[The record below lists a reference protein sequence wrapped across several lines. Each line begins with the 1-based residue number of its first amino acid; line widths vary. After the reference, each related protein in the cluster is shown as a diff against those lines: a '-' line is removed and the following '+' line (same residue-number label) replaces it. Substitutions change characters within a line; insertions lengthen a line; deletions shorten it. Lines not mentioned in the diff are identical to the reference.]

1 MQSSTLKKQ
10 DFNLNLYKI
19 VEDYFERMLEE
30 VPGMKCLVLDRE
42 TMGTISIYSL
52 HLKFPGIISLIC
64 SQSQILKKNVYLIE
78 TMEKASTEK
87 LLHLSVIYFI
97 RPSEDNLYKLA
108 NEIKNP
114 RFREYNVCNKGLDF
128 Q

>member
-1 MQSSTLKKQ
+1 MNK
-10 DFNLNLYKI
+10 
-19 VEDYFERMLEE
+19 
-30 VPGMKCLVLDRE
+30 
-42 TMGTISIYSL
+42 
-52 HLKFPGIISLIC
+52 GIISLIC

-97 RPSEDNLYKLA
+97 RPTEDNLYKLA

-114 RFREYNVCNKGLDF
+114 RFREYNICMRLIMMELYVNEYSF